1 MHDLADEARIKDSY
15 KGIARNETEDA
26 VFFAFFVYRRNETAR
41 IFTVAIGF
49 FKKPCYNG
57 ENSLCGDIVPPDAN
71 GVIHL
76 VNEGEMCK

>member
-1 MHDLADEARIKDSY
+1 MHDLARWGSY

-26 VFFAFFVYRRNETAR
+26 VFFALFVYRRSEIAR
-41 IFTVAIGF
+41 NFINAIGF
-49 FKKPCYNG
+49 LGKPCYNE
-57 ENSLCGDIVPPDAN
+57 ENSLCGDIVPLDAN